1 MYTADG
7 ILALEGYIEISH
19 NSNYNWDRYFFVKAD
34 DEQMME
40 VCPHLKTKIDLN
52 LDRIV
57 HCSEFF
63 NDELKTDSNN
73 FEQSFSK

>member
-1 MYTADG
+1 M
-7 ILALEGYIEISH
+7 
-19 NSNYNWDRYFFVKAD
+19 KAD
-34 DEQMME
+34 DEQIME